1 MNLDSIILCVD
12 GVFRWVDPDGGRGAT
27 RGWRVTDEAL
37 WVGGVGGIEDGG
49 AGVDAHVHKAVMDV
63 AGGQQGKP

>member
-12 GVFRWVDPDGGRGAT
+12 GVFGWVDPDGGRGAPW
-27 RGWRVTDEAL
+27 GWRVTDEAL
-37 WVGGVGGIEDGG
+37 WVGGVGGIKDGG
-49 AGVDAHVHKAVMDV
+49 AGVYAHVYKAVMDV